1 MKFYTSLY
9 VGASVKKPKKVIRQL
24 KSGHGLLLSD
34 THVITFAH
42 GTDQL
47 EIFSAKY
54 LLQPYYKKNPP
65 FVVGISKG
73 YDEAVELVTQ
83 IVQES
88 INTRGDC
95 DLKTY
100 LMERSP
106 S

>member
-1 MKFYTSLY
+1 M
-9 VGASVKKPKKVIRQL
+9 
-24 KSGHGLLLSD
+24 LSD
-34 THVITFAH
+34 TYIIALSE

-47 EIFSAKY
+47 EIYAARY
-54 LLQPYYKKNPP
+54 LAQSYYKKNPP

-73 YDEAVELVTQ
+73 HEEAVSLVTK

-100 LMERSP
+100 LLERSQ